1 MAGTDSTGEVWEFEP
16 CASMLTISYV
26 AATKSQS
33 LVHPALLAL
42 PGIYPGILGILG
54 TPVLIDLPLAI
65 LPFQGVKQKRI
76 YGTY

>member
-1 MAGTDSTGEVWEFEP
+1 MVKMKKKIHK
-16 CASMLTISYV
+16 CKV
-26 AATKSQS
+26 APLIPVLIWHYPGNT
-33 LVHPALLAL
+33 
-42 PGIYPGILGILG
+42 GIYSDIYLCIYPRILGILG

>member
-42 PGIYPGILGILG
+42 HVAVRAVLLGEVSVG
-54 TPVLIDLPLAI
+54 RSEASLA
-65 LPFQGVKQKRI
+65 
-76 YGTY
+76 